1 MAKSEKRKTC
11 HERVD
16 VATFLESRDS
26 DYTEMFREMVWYSL
40 DKICELKLG
49 PNHKKRSLKQKKDWV
64 LSQGWE
70 TIVNKDGVEGVAI
83 AKEDEGVMTMR
94 VGSRF
99 SADKVKR
106 ETFENTEADGFDSL
120 LFAIILS
127 VCCSNSN
134 ISCSIYM
141 ALGHINT
148 AYHAAY
154 PYHIIFIS

>member
-1 MAKSEKRKTC
+1 MS

-70 TIVNKDGVEGVAI
+70 IIVNKDGVEGVAI

-120 LFAIILS
+120 LFAIICL
-127 VCCSNSN
+127 
-134 ISCSIYM
+134 
-141 ALGHINT
+141 L
-148 AYHAAY
+148 
-154 PYHIIFIS
+154 